1 MLSLRGARPIAAAL
15 ALVFLVSLVAAPLG
29 AAELPAP
36 QTAPQPT
43 AQQAP
48 AQPTTLAAAA
58 EARIEALDPAEA
70 AAAIAPVQSQA
81 TDTAGEPGFFKTS
94 KGIAV
99 LALFAGGVTWTLIS
113 KSQDRVKSPIR

>member
-15 ALVFLVSLVAAPLG
+15 ALVFLVSLVAVPLG

-36 QTAPQPT
+36 QTA